1 MAFDPSQYVLW
12 SEEEIRSRVDELAGK
27 IAADYSGGRL
37 YCLIIL
43 RGSFLFGADLVR
55 KLQSHF
61 SSVLVDFV
69 RLSSYAG
76 TSSTGDVKFHGAL
89 PSVAGYDVLVIED
102 LMDTGL
108 TLTTL
113 NEALH
118 SQGAASVKYAVLVD
132 KTSRREASM
141 TPDYCA
147 FELKEDK
154 YIVGYG
160 MDAEGEMRALP
171 YVAYVPPGVELH

>member
-1 MAFDPSQYVLW
+1 MSFDPSQYVLW
-12 SEEEIRSRVDELAGK
+12 SEEEIQKRVSELADQIGEN
-27 IAADYSGGRL
+27 YTGERL
-37 YCLIIL
+37 YCLLIL
-43 RGSFLFGADLVR
+43 RGSFMFGADLVR
-55 KLQSHF
+55 KLQPKFKSL
-61 SSVLVDFV
+61 LVDFI

-76 TSSTGDVKFHGAL
+76 TSSTGDVKFHGPL

-113 NEALH
+113 HEALLA
-118 SQGAASVKYAVLVD
+118 QGAASVKYAVLVD
-132 KTSRREASM
+132 KTSRRESAM
-141 TPDYCA
+141 TPEFSA
-147 FELKEDK
+147 FDLKEDK

-171 YVAYVPPGVELH
+171 YVAYVPPGMEVH